1 MKKYSLLLLFVFLS
15 SIAFSASNVYVAQ
28 DSVTLRSDKLVSDT
42 NIIKN
47 LSRDTELTLISMH
60 YSGWSKVSTSDLT
73 GWILSDQLTKK
84 APESLIINKVNTDT
98 NKIKSLEQVL
108 LRLKNENNNLI
119 AKIIDMKAI
128 SDKQITE
135 LTSNLNKVKIDVSQE
150 NIDSQSIKNT
160 LPLSDSNALLLLVV
174 GLVLGL
180 IISFIFSRILRRR
193 NNKLNI
199 INRSY

>member
-73 GWILSDQLTKK
+73 GWILSNQLTKK
-84 APESLIINKVNTDT
+84 APESLIINKTNTDL
-98 NKIKSLEQVL
+98 NKIKLLEQVL

-119 AKIIDMKAI
+119 AKIIDIKAI
-128 SDKQITE
+128 NDKKIKE
-135 LTSNLNKVKIDVSQE
+135 LTSNLNKVEAKGSQE

-160 LPLSDSNALLLLVV
+160 LPLSDSNALLLLIAGLIL
-174 GLVLGL
+174 GLVV
-180 IISFIFSRILRRR
+180 SFIFSRILRRR

-199 INRSY
+199 VSRSY

>member
-84 APESLIINKVNTDT
+84 APESLIINKTNTDP
-98 NKIKSLEQVL
+98 NKIKLLEQVL

-119 AKIIDMKAI
+119 AKIIDIKAI
-128 SDKQITE
+128 NDKKIKE
-135 LTSNLNKVKIDVSQE
+135 LTSNLNKVEVKSSQE
-150 NIDSQSIKNT
+150 NIDLKPMKNQS
-160 LPLSDSNALLLLVV
+160 LSDSNTLLLLIV
-174 GLVLGL
+174 GLILGL
-180 IISFIFSRILRRR
+180 VVSFIFSRILRRR

-199 INRSY
+199 VSRSY

>member
-1 MKKYSLLLLFVFLS
+1 M
-15 SIAFSASNVYVAQ
+15 YVAQ
-28 DSVTLRSDKLVSDT
+28 DSVALRSDKLVSDT
-42 NIIKN
+42 NTIKN
-47 LSRDTELTLISMH
+47 LSKDTQLTLISMH
-60 YSGWSKVSTSDLT
+60 YSGWSKVSIDDLT

-128 SDKQITE
+128 SDKQIT
-135 LTSNLNKVKIDVSQE
+135 SDLNKVKADVSQE

-199 INRSY
+199 VSRSY

>member
-84 APESLIINKVNTDT
+84 APESLIINKTNTDP
-98 NKIKSLEQVL
+98 NKIKLLEQVL

-119 AKIIDMKAI
+119 AKIIDIKAI
-128 SDKQITE
+128 NDKKIKE
-135 LTSNLNKVKIDVSQE
+135 LTSNLNKVEAKGSQE
-150 NIDSQSIKNT
+150 NIDLKPMKNQS
-160 LPLSDSNALLLLVV
+160 LSDSNTLLLLIV
-174 GLVLGL
+174 GLILGL
-180 IISFIFSRILRRR
+180 VVSFVFSRILRRR

-199 INRSY
+199 VSRSY

>member
-84 APESLIINKVNTDT
+84 APESLIINKTNTDL
-98 NKIKSLEQVL
+98 NKIKLLEQVL

-119 AKIIDMKAI
+119 AKIIDIKAI
-128 SDKQITE
+128 NDKKIKE
-135 LTSNLNKVKIDVSQE
+135 LTSNLNKVEAKGSQE

-160 LPLSDSNALLLLVV
+160 LPLSDSNALLLLIAGLIL
-174 GLVLGL
+174 GLVV
-180 IISFIFSRILRRR
+180 SFIFSRILRRR

-199 INRSY
+199 VSRSY

>member
-47 LSRDTELTLISMH
+47 LSRDAELTLISMH

-84 APESLIINKVNTDT
+84 APESLIINKANTDPS
-98 NKIKSLEQVL
+98 KIKLLEQVL

-119 AKIIDMKAI
+119 AKIIERGGLDY
-128 SDKQITE
+128 
-135 LTSNLNKVKIDVSQE
+135 VK
-150 NIDSQSIKNT
+150 
-160 LPLSDSNALLLLVV
+160 LGGALSLLLLR
-174 GLVLGL
+174 LT
-180 IISFIFSRILRRR
+180 I
-193 NNKLNI
+193 NKGVFFGKKTKPQE
-199 INRSY
+199 

>member
-84 APESLIINKVNTDT
+84 APESLIINKANIDPS
-98 NKIKSLEQVL
+98 KIKLLEQVL
-108 LRLKNENNNLI
+108 LRLKSENNNLI
-119 AKIIDMKAI
+119 AKIIDIKAI
-128 SDKQITE
+128 NDKKIKE
-135 LTSNLNKVKIDVSQE
+135 LTSNLNKVEAKGSQE

-160 LPLSDSNALLLLVV
+160 LPLSDSNALLLLIAGLIL
-174 GLVLGL
+174 GLVV
-180 IISFIFSRILRRR
+180 SFIFSRILRRR
-193 NNKLNI
+193 NNELNI
-199 INRSY
+199 VSRSY

>member
-84 APESLIINKVNTDT
+84 APESLIINKANTDP
-98 NKIKSLEQVL
+98 NKIKLLEQVL
-108 LRLKNENNNLI
+108 FRLKNENNNLI
-119 AKIIDMKAI
+119 AKIIDIKAI
-128 SDKQITE
+128 NDKKIKE
-135 LTSNLNKVKIDVSQE
+135 LTLNLNKVEVKGSQE
-150 NIDSQSIKNT
+150 NIDLKPMKNQS
-160 LPLSDSNALLLLVV
+160 LSDSNTLLLIIV

-180 IISFIFSRILRRR
+180 VVSFIFSRILRRR

-199 INRSY
+199 VSRSY

>member
-84 APESLIINKVNTDT
+84 APESLIINKTNTDP
-98 NKIKSLEQVL
+98 NKIKLLEQVL

-119 AKIIDMKAI
+119 AKIIDIKAI
-128 SDKQITE
+128 NDKKIKE
-135 LTSNLNKVKIDVSQE
+135 LTSNLNKVEVKGSQE
-150 NIDSQSIKNT
+150 NIDLKPMKNQS
-160 LPLSDSNALLLLVV
+160 LSDSNTLLLLIV
-174 GLVLGL
+174 GLILGL
-180 IISFIFSRILRRR
+180 VVSFIFSRILRRR

-199 INRSY
+199 VSRSY

>member
-84 APESLIINKVNTDT
+84 APESLIINKANTDP
-98 NKIKSLEQVL
+98 NKIKLLEQVL

-119 AKIIDMKAI
+119 AKIIDIKAI
-128 SDKQITE
+128 NDKKVKE
-135 LTSNLNKVKIDVSQE
+135 LTSNLNKVEAKGSQE

-160 LPLSDSNALLLLVV
+160 LPLSDSNALLLLIAGLIL
-174 GLVLGL
+174 GLVV
-180 IISFIFSRILRRR
+180 SFIFSRILRRR

-199 INRSY
+199 VSRSY

>member
-28 DSVTLRSDKLVSDT
+28 DSVALRSDKLVSDT
-42 NIIKN
+42 NTIKN
-47 LSRDTELTLISMH
+47 LSKDTQLTLISMH
-60 YSGWSKVSTSDLT
+60 YSGWSKVSIDDLT

>member
-84 APESLIINKVNTDT
+84 APESLIINKANTDPS
-98 NKIKSLEQVL
+98 KIKLLEQVL

-119 AKIIDMKAI
+119 AKIIDIKAI
-128 SDKQITE
+128 NDKKIKE
-135 LTSNLNKVKIDVSQE
+135 LTSNLNKVEAKGSQE
-150 NIDSQSIKNT
+150 NIDLKPMKNQS
-160 LPLSDSNALLLLVV
+160 LSDSNTLLLLIV
-174 GLVLGL
+174 GLILGL
-180 IISFIFSRILRRR
+180 VVSFIFSRILRRR

-199 INRSY
+199 VSRSY

>member
-84 APESLIINKVNTDT
+84 APESLIINKANTDPS
-98 NKIKSLEQVL
+98 KIKLLEQVL

-119 AKIIDMKAI
+119 AKIIDIKAI
-128 SDKQITE
+128 NDKKIKE
-135 LTSNLNKVKIDVSQE
+135 LTSNLNKVEVKGSQE
-150 NIDSQSIKNT
+150 NIDLKPMKNQS
-160 LPLSDSNALLLLVV
+160 LSDSNTLLLLIV
-174 GLVLGL
+174 GLILGL
-180 IISFIFSRILRRR
+180 VVSFIFSRILRRR

-199 INRSY
+199 VSRSY

>member
-84 APESLIINKVNTDT
+84 APESLIINKTNTDP
-98 NKIKSLEQVL
+98 NKIKLLEQVL

-119 AKIIDMKAI
+119 AKIIDIKAI
-128 SDKQITE
+128 NDKKIKE
-135 LTSNLNKVKIDVSQE
+135 LTSNLNKVEVKGSQE
-150 NIDSQSIKNT
+150 NIDLKPMKNQS
-160 LPLSDSNALLLLVV
+160 LSDSNTLLLLIV
-174 GLVLGL
+174 GLILGL
-180 IISFIFSRILRRR
+180 VVSFILSRILRRR

-199 INRSY
+199 VSRSY

>member
-28 DSVTLRSDKLVSDT
+28 DSVALRSDKLVSDT
-42 NIIKN
+42 NTIKN
-47 LSRDTELTLISMH
+47 LSKDTQLTLISMH
-60 YSGWSKVSTSDLT
+60 YSGWSKVSIGDLT

-119 AKIIDMKAI
+119 SKIIDMKAI
-128 SDKQITE
+128 SVKKI
-135 LTSNLNKVKIDVSQE
+135 TSNLNKVKADVSQE

-199 INRSY
+199 VSRSY

>member
-15 SIAFSASNVYVAQ
+15 SVAFSASNVYVAQ

-84 APESLIINKVNTDT
+84 APESLIINKANTDPS
-98 NKIKSLEQVL
+98 KIKLLEQVL
-108 LRLKNENNNLI
+108 LRLKSENNNLI
-119 AKIIDMKAI
+119 AKIIDIKAI
-128 SDKQITE
+128 NDKKIKE
-135 LTSNLNKVKIDVSQE
+135 LTSNLNKVEAKGPQE

-160 LPLSDSNALLLLVV
+160 LPLSDSNALLLLIAGLIL
-174 GLVLGL
+174 GLVV
-180 IISFIFSRILRRR
+180 SFIFSRILRRR

-199 INRSY
+199 VSRSY

>member
-193 NNKLNI
+193 NNELNI

>member
-28 DSVTLRSDKLVSDT
+28 DSVALRSDKLVSDT
-42 NIIKN
+42 NTIKN
-47 LSRDTELTLISMH
+47 LSKDTQLTLISMH
-60 YSGWSKVSTSDLT
+60 YSGWSKVSTGDLT

-128 SDKQITE
+128 SDKKI
-135 LTSNLNKVKIDVSQE
+135 TSNLNKVKADVSQE

-199 INRSY
+199 VSRSY

>member
-28 DSVTLRSDKLVSDT
+28 DSVALRSDKLVSDANT
-42 NIIKN
+42 IKN
-47 LSRDTELTLISMH
+47 LSKDTQLTLISMH
-60 YSGWSKVSTSDLT
+60 YSGWSKVSTGDLT

-128 SDKQITE
+128 SDKQIT
-135 LTSNLNKVKIDVSQE
+135 SNLNKVKADVSQE

-160 LPLSDSNALLLLVV
+160 LPLSDSNALLLLVA

-199 INRSY
+199 VSRSY

>member
-28 DSVTLRSDKLVSDT
+28 DSVALRSDKLVSDT
-42 NIIKN
+42 NTIKN
-47 LSRDTELTLISMH
+47 LSKDTQLTLISMH
-60 YSGWSKVSTSDLT
+60 YSGWSKVSTGDLT

-128 SDKQITE
+128 SDKQIT
-135 LTSNLNKVKIDVSQE
+135 SNLNKVKADVSQE

-199 INRSY
+199 VSRSY

>member
-28 DSVTLRSDKLVSDT
+28 DSVALRSDKLVSDT
-42 NIIKN
+42 NTIKN
-47 LSRDTELTLISMH
+47 LSKDTQLTLISMH
-60 YSGWSKVSTSDLT
+60 YSGWSKVSIDDLT

-135 LTSNLNKVKIDVSQE
+135 LTSNLNKVKTDVSQE

-199 INRSY
+199 ISRSY

>member
-15 SIAFSASNVYVAQ
+15 SIAFSASNVYVTQ
-28 DSVTLRSDKLVSDT
+28 DSVALRSDKLVSDT
-42 NIIKN
+42 NTIKN
-47 LSRDTELTLISMH
+47 LSKDTQLTLISMH
-60 YSGWSKVSTSDLT
+60 YSGWSKVSTGDLT

-119 AKIIDMKAI
+119 SKIIDMKAI
-128 SDKQITE
+128 SVKKI
-135 LTSNLNKVKIDVSQE
+135 TSNLNKVKADVSQE

-199 INRSY
+199 VSRSY

>member
-84 APESLIINKVNTDT
+84 APESLIINKTNTDL
-98 NKIKSLEQVL
+98 NKIKLLEQVL

-119 AKIIDMKAI
+119 AKIIDIKAI
-128 SDKQITE
+128 SVKKI
-135 LTSNLNKVKIDVSQE
+135 TSNLNKVKADVSQE

-174 GLVLGL
+174 GLILGL
-180 IISFIFSRILRRR
+180 VVSFIFSRILRRR

-199 INRSY
+199 VSRSY

>member
-84 APESLIINKVNTDT
+84 APESLIINKANTDP
-98 NKIKSLEQVL
+98 NKIKLLEQVL

-128 SDKQITE
+128 SDKQIT
-135 LTSNLNKVKIDVSQE
+135 SNLNKVKADVSQE

-160 LPLSDSNALLLLVV
+160 LPLSDSNALLLLVA

-199 INRSY
+199 VSRSY

>member
-28 DSVTLRSDKLVSDT
+28 DSVALRSDKLVSDT
-42 NIIKN
+42 NTIKN
-47 LSRDTELTLISMH
+47 LSKDTQLTLISMH
-60 YSGWSKVSTSDLT
+60 YSGWSKVSTGDLT

-119 AKIIDMKAI
+119 SKIIDMKAI
-128 SDKQITE
+128 SVKKI
-135 LTSNLNKVKIDVSQE
+135 TSNLNKVKADVSQE

-199 INRSY
+199 VSRSY

>member
-84 APESLIINKVNTDT
+84 APESLIINKANTDP
-98 NKIKSLEQVL
+98 NKIKLLEQVL

-119 AKIIDMKAI
+119 AKIIDIKAI
-128 SDKQITE
+128 NDKKIKE
-135 LTSNLNKVKIDVSQE
+135 LTSNLNKVEAKGSQE
-150 NIDSQSIKNT
+150 NIDLKPMKNQSLT
-160 LPLSDSNALLLLVV
+160 DSNTLLLLIAGLIL
-174 GLVLGL
+174 GLVV
-180 IISFIFSRILRRR
+180 SFIFSRILRRR

-199 INRSY
+199 VSRSY

>member
-15 SIAFSASNVYVAQ
+15 SIAFSASTMYVAQ
-28 DSVTLRSDKLVSDT
+28 DSVALRSDKLVSDT
-42 NIIKN
+42 NTIKN
-47 LSRDTELTLISMH
+47 LSKDTQLTLISMH
-60 YSGWSKVSTSDLT
+60 YSGWSKVSIDDLT

-128 SDKQITE
+128 SDKQIT
-135 LTSNLNKVKIDVSQE
+135 SNLNKVKADVSQE

-199 INRSY
+199 ISRSY

>member
-73 GWILSDQLTKK
+73 GWILSNQLTKK
-84 APESLIINKVNTDT
+84 APESLIINKTNTDP
-98 NKIKSLEQVL
+98 NKIKLLEQVL

-119 AKIIDMKAI
+119 AKIIDIKAI
-128 SDKQITE
+128 NDKKIKE
-135 LTSNLNKVKIDVSQE
+135 LTSNLNKVEAKGSQE

-160 LPLSDSNALLLLVV
+160 LPLSDSNALLLLIAGLIL
-174 GLVLGL
+174 GLVV
-180 IISFIFSRILRRR
+180 SFIFSRILRRR

-199 INRSY
+199 VSRSY

>member
-84 APESLIINKVNTDT
+84 APESLIINKTNTDP
-98 NKIKSLEQVL
+98 NKIKLLEQVL

-119 AKIIDMKAI
+119 AKIIDIKAI
-128 SDKQITE
+128 NDKKIKE
-135 LTSNLNKVKIDVSQE
+135 LTSNLNKVEAKGSQE
-150 NIDSQSIKNT
+150 NIDLKPMKNQS
-160 LPLSDSNALLLLVV
+160 LSDSSTLLLLLIV
-174 GLVLGL
+174 GLILGL
-180 IISFIFSRILRRR
+180 VVSFIFSRILRRR

-199 INRSY
+199 VSRSY

>member
-1 MKKYSLLLLFVFLS
+1 MKKYSLLLLFVFFS

-84 APESLIINKVNTDT
+84 APESLIINKANTDP
-98 NKIKSLEQVL
+98 NKIKLLEQVL

-119 AKIIDMKAI
+119 AKIIDIKAI
-128 SDKQITE
+128 NDKKIKE
-135 LTSNLNKVKIDVSQE
+135 LTSNLNKVEAKGSQE
-150 NIDSQSIKNT
+150 NIDSQPIKNT
-160 LPLSDSNALLLLVV
+160 LPLSDSNALLLLIAGLIL
-174 GLVLGL
+174 GLVV
-180 IISFIFSRILRRR
+180 SFIFSRILRRR

-199 INRSY
+199 VSRSY

>member
-28 DSVTLRSDKLVSDT
+28 DSVALRSDKLVSDT
-42 NIIKN
+42 NTIKN
-47 LSRDTELTLISMH
+47 LSKDTQLTLISMH
-60 YSGWSKVSTSDLT
+60 YSGWSKVSIDDLT

-128 SDKQITE
+128 SDKQIT
-135 LTSNLNKVKIDVSQE
+135 SNLNKVKADVSQE
-150 NIDSQSIKNT
+150 NIDSQSINNT
-160 LPLSDSNALLLLVV
+160 RPLSDSSALLLLVV

-199 INRSY
+199 VSRSY

>member
-15 SIAFSASNVYVAQ
+15 SIVFSASNMYVAQ
-28 DSVTLRSDKLVSDT
+28 DSVALRSDKLVSDT
-42 NIIKN
+42 NTIKN
-47 LSRDTELTLISMH
+47 LSKDTQLTLISMH
-60 YSGWSKVSTSDLT
+60 YSGWSKVSIDDLT

-119 AKIIDMKAI
+119 AKIIDMKPI
-128 SDKQITE
+128 SDKQIT
-135 LTSNLNKVKIDVSQE
+135 SNLNKLKADVSQE

-199 INRSY
+199 VSRSY

>member
-84 APESLIINKVNTDT
+84 APESLIINKTNTDL
-98 NKIKSLEQVL
+98 NKIKLLEQVL

-119 AKIIDMKAI
+119 AKIIDIKAI
-128 SDKQITE
+128 NDKKIKE
-135 LTSNLNKVKIDVSQE
+135 LTSNLNKVEVKGSQE
-150 NIDSQSIKNT
+150 NIDLKPMKNQS
-160 LPLSDSNALLLLVV
+160 LSDSNTLLLLIV
-174 GLVLGL
+174 GLILGL
-180 IISFIFSRILRRR
+180 VVSFIFSRTLRRR

-199 INRSY
+199 VSRSY

>member
-28 DSVTLRSDKLVSDT
+28 DSVALRSDKLVSDT
-42 NIIKN
+42 NTIKN
-47 LSRDTELTLISMH
+47 LSKDTQLTLISMH
-60 YSGWSKVSTSDLT
+60 YSGWSKVSTGDLT

-128 SDKQITE
+128 SDKQIT
-135 LTSNLNKVKIDVSQE
+135 SNLNKVKADVSQE

-160 LPLSDSNALLLLVV
+160 LPLSDSNALLLLVA

-199 INRSY
+199 VSRSY

>member
-28 DSVTLRSDKLVSDT
+28 DSVALRSDKLVSDT
-42 NIIKN
+42 NTIKN
-47 LSRDTELTLISMH
+47 LSKDTQLTLISMH
-60 YSGWSKVSTSDLT
+60 YSGWSKVSTGDLT

-119 AKIIDMKAI
+119 AKIIDIKAI
-128 SDKQITE
+128 NDKNIKE
-135 LTSNLNKVKIDVSQE
+135 LTSNLNKVEAKGSQE

-160 LPLSDSNALLLLVV
+160 LPLSDSNALLLLIAGLIL
-174 GLVLGL
+174 GLVV
-180 IISFIFSRILRRR
+180 SFIFSRILRRR

-199 INRSY
+199 VSRSY

>member
-28 DSVTLRSDKLVSDT
+28 DSVALRSDKLVSDT
-42 NIIKN
+42 NTIKN
-47 LSRDTELTLISMH
+47 LSKDTQLTLISMH
-60 YSGWSKVSTSDLT
+60 YSGWSKVSIDDLT

-128 SDKQITE
+128 SDKQIT
-135 LTSNLNKVKIDVSQE
+135 SDLNKVKADVSQE

-199 INRSY
+199 VSRSY

>member
-15 SIAFSASNVYVAQ
+15 SIAFSASNVYVSQ
-28 DSVTLRSDKLVSDT
+28 DSAALRSDKLVSDANT
-42 NIIKN
+42 IKI
-47 LSRDTELTLISMH
+47 LSRDTQLTLISMH
-60 YSGWSKVSTSDLT
+60 YSGWSKVSIDNLT

-128 SDKQITE
+128 NDKKITD
-135 LTSNLNKVKIDVSQE
+135 LTSNLNKVKVEDSQE

-160 LPLSDSNALLLLVV
+160 QSLSDGNALLLLAV
-174 GLVLGL
+174 GLILGL
-180 IISFIFSRILRRR
+180 IVSFIFVRFLRRR

-199 INRSY
+199 ISRSY